1 MKFSLEEFPQIPRI
15 YQPNQRDEE
24 RAQEKHNCL
33 LFDNSVVLL
42 IHIVMRYPFD
52 ENGHNSCCEKESNG
66 VLQHQTELSRLSCFV
81 LLELHQMVYDVSE
94 NEFVEEYDTEERTKD
109 NGSCY

>member
-15 YQPNQRDEE
+15 YQPNQRDEK
-24 RAQEKHNCL
+24 RVQEKHNCL

-42 IHIVMRYPFD
+42 KYVIMSCTFD
-52 ENGHNSCCEKESNG
+52 ENGHDSCGEKESNR
-66 VLQHQTELSRLSCFV
+66 VLQHQTELNRLSCFV